1 MYDGCPKIGC
11 KLQKKNFKISYVC
24 MMDVLKLILNLKKNV
39 KTLNMNDVLK
49 LILTCKK

>member
-1 MYDGCPKIGC
+1 MYDGRSKIDFKFKK
-11 KLQKKNFKISYVC
+11 KLKIFNIC

-39 KTLNMNDVLK
+39 KTLNMNEVLK